1 MENAVLP
8 GRSLK
13 NAVGHAIANARQ
25 KVLVP
30 SLSQRQKSQDQNPR
44 PFGIPLLPQ
53 TVRLPAGTPLFPQT
67 EKMSSETI
75 QKGYDKYKR
84 DWEHRQNEEFAI
96 SRRVP
101 LFGFRMMPGSTKSTI
116 HSSWTCSRRKSGS
129 CLLKITSSF
138 YPDWKTDPS
147 KVLISGS
154 EMW

>member
-13 NAVGHAIANARQ
+13 NAVGHAIANARS

-30 SLSQRQKSQDQNPR
+30 SLSQRQKSQDQDTR
-44 PFGIPLLPQ
+44 PLWVPLLPQ
-53 TVRLPAGTPLFPQT
+53 TVWLLAGIPLFPQT

-96 SRRVP
+96 SSRVL
-101 LFGFRMMPGSTKSTI
+101 LFQFRMMPGSTKSTI
-116 HSSWTCSRRKSGS
+116 LSSWTCSRRKSGS
-129 CLLKITSSF
+129 CRSKITSSF
-138 YPDWKTDPS
+138 YPDWKTDS
-147 KVLISGS
+147 SRVLISES
-154 EMW
+154 KMW